1 MSIETSGHGSE
12 LVTAC
17 HGFRQPYDFLVRLKG
32 GDILSPPFVEQRGEA
47 TCPPPLAD
55 SVIRKFRTTAEV
67 AKTIADLRG
76 KKK

>member
-1 MSIETSGHGSE
+1 MSNEFQVNCGGP
-12 LVTAC
+12 VTAC

-55 SVIRKFRTTAEV
+55 SVIRKFRTTAKV
-67 AKTIADLRG
+67 AETIADLRG